1 MSDFWTD
8 KRVEEFAR
16 IYCGNPTE
24 GFNAEDFRGLKME
37 EKMRLF
43 KKQYERKHKFVLLG
57 LLADNFSTATN
68 KGDLVEMNFY
78 HAKMGRIMSEMRE
91 DHPNLMPKGEPFNPL
106 EVTTTQDLRDELQQR
121 GYAVGGGCLWMS
133 DDVRPHDPSDS
144 LTEDERMEIME
155 EVLTSDWLMEQINSI
170 IEDKVRDY
178 KNQDQ

>member
-1 MSDFWTD
+1 MHD
-8 KRVEEFAR
+8 K
-16 IYCGNPTE
+16 
-24 GFNAEDFRGLKME
+24 LS
-37 EKMRLF
+37 
-43 KKQYERKHKFVLLG
+43 
-57 LLADNFSTATN
+57 LLADNLATASN
-68 KGDLVEMNFY
+68 KGDLVEVDFY
-78 HAKMGRIMSEMRE
+78 HAKMGRIISQMWESN
-91 DHPNLMPKGEPFNPL
+91 PSLMPKGEPFNPL
-106 EVTTTQDLRDELQQR
+106 VSTSTQDLRDELTRR

>member
-1 MSDFWTD
+1 MHD
-8 KRVEEFAR
+8 K
-16 IYCGNPTE
+16 
-24 GFNAEDFRGLKME
+24 LS
-37 EKMRLF
+37 
-43 KKQYERKHKFVLLG
+43 
-57 LLADNFSTATN
+57 LLADNLATASN
-68 KGDLVEMNFY
+68 KGDLVEVDFY
-78 HAKMGRIMSEMRE
+78 HAKMGRIISQMWEG
-91 DHPNLMPKGEPFNPL
+91 NQGLMPKGFSLSLELGKLIHTIREGEPFNPL
-106 EVTTTQDLRDELQQR
+106 VLTLTQDLRDELSSR

>member
-1 MSDFWTD
+1 MSDFEWTD
-8 KRVEEFAR
+8 ERVKEFTR
-16 IYCGNPTE
+16 LYCGSPTE
-24 GFNAEDFRGLKME
+24 GYNAEAFHGLKMD
-37 EKMRLF
+37 EKM
-43 KKQYERKHKFVLLG
+43 HKFKEDALM
-57 LLADNFSTATN
+57 
-68 KGDLVEMNFY
+68 KQ
-78 HAKMGRIMSEMRE
+78 MRK
-91 DHPNLMPKGEPFNPL
+91 DAI
-106 EVTTTQDLRDELQQR
+106 VSATTQDLRDELTRR